1 MVVVLPNL
9 GLPTSGAIALRHL
22 LVELVENE
30 SKMKMR
36 AG

>member
-1 MVVVLPNL
+1 MVLLNS
-9 GLPTSGAIALRHL
+9 GLATSGAIELRHL